1 MAAVVEAL
9 NGVWVPQR
17 DAVIF
22 RRELLPVDVERLIY
36 WHDGRKVE
44 VYLSAQL
51 SGRIRYT
58 YHDHRIGRQMACYR
72 LESLEKGA
80 SMQ

>member
-44 VYLSAQL
+44 VYLRAQL
-51 SGRIRYT
+51 AGRKRYT
-58 YHDHRIGRQMACYR
+58 DITIIALGVKWLVIDWRRVHPRSR
-72 LESLEKGA
+72 
-80 SMQ
+80 